1 MSGAAARECAGS
13 FSSVSSN
20 NTASREVEEEFLQHQ
35 QRQFHI
41 KPLLGSPPEMGT
53 DDGDLQRVTGPS
65 EPPPPAL
72 PTVKKKRSLPG
83 TPGACVRDNSYWR
96 LISYGDLQ
104 AAASYQFTYICSLFL
119 GKSIWCWSN
128 EFLLAIIRPA
138 VFDLCSFGNPNSSG
152 LSMIDRANQLRL

>member
-65 EPPPPAL
+65 EPPPAA

-83 TPGACVRDNSYWR
+83 TPGASA
-96 LISYGDLQ
+96 LILTDAL
-104 AAASYQFTYICSLFL
+104 
-119 GKSIWCWSN
+119 
-128 EFLLAIIRPA
+128 
-138 VFDLCSFGNPNSSG
+138 V
-152 LSMIDRANQLRL
+152 

>member
-35 QRQFHI
+35 QRQFRI

-65 EPPPPAL
+65 EAPPAP

-83 TPGACVRDNSYWR
+83 TPGVA
-96 LISYGDLQ
+96 
-104 AAASYQFTYICSLFL
+104 
-119 GKSIWCWSN
+119 
-128 EFLLAIIRPA
+128 
-138 VFDLCSFGNPNSSG
+138 SG
-152 LSMIDRANQLRL
+152 LILTDA